1 MLQRGEAMNEPELL
15 KGMQGQLVKYPPK
28 FLDLSSQEK
37 KSITM
42 KLSQTFDLAKN
53 HQFLYRVHRDP

>member
-1 MLQRGEAMNEPELL
+1 MNEPELL